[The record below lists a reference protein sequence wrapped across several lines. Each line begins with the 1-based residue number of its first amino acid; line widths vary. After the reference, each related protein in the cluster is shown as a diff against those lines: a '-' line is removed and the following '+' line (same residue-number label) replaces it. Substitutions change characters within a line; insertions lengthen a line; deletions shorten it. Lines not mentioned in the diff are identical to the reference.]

1 MHEIGMVIPPHRK
14 RRRKGGGGM
23 ILRIQRMKRMNLHPK
38 RKARRKEMIARR
50 RLPGERVKNPRR
62 ELRRKKHLKK
72 NQIVKMNVPR
82 KRRRGKSLIVKVM
95 KVKMKR

>member
-1 MHEIGMVIPPHRK
+1 MG
-14 RRRKGGGGM
+14 RRKGGGGR
-23 ILRIQRMKRMNLHPK
+23 ILLIQRMKRMNLHPK

-50 RLPGERVKNPRR
+50 RLLGERVKNLRR

-82 KRRRGKSLIVKVM
+82 KRRGGKILIVKVM
-95 KVKMKR
+95 KVKMKRLKRRKEKRRKRE